1 VEILGIDIGGSGIKG
16 APINT
21 RTGELLAPRQRIV
34 TPQPAKPQ
42 PVAEVLAELARAFA
56 WQGPIGVGFP
66 AVVQHGKIRS
76 AANISKKWIGVDAAA
91 LFQEATGCPVWVVND
106 ADAAGMAEM
115 TFGAGRGHRGVVL
128 IITIGTGLGTAL
140 FTDGHLVP
148 NMELGHIEMEGVDA
162 ESVASDAAR
171 KREDLSWKKWGKRF
185 NRYLNTLDGLLSPD
199 LIILGGGVSKEYA
212 SFSKHLDLR
221 AEIVPAQ
228 LLNDAGGVG
237 AALAAEANLA
247 EMRASG
253 DEPPEKHPTDGE
265 VFRGEGGPDQD
276 DEQTSQKGEAAEG
289 EMEKDPER
297 PEVEPDTFEVI
308 DPHKEMTPG

>member
-21 RTGELLAPRQRIV
+21 QTGELLAPRQRIT

-42 PVAEVLAELARAFA
+42 PVAEILAQIAQAFK

-66 AVVQHGKIRS
+66 SVVQHGKIMS

-91 LFQEATGCPVWVVND
+91 LFRQMTGCPVWVVND

-115 TFGAGRGHRGVVL
+115 TFGAGRGRKGVVL

-148 NMELGHIEMEGVDA
+148 NMELGHIEMEGSDA

-185 NRYLNTLDGLLSPD
+185 NRYLSTLENLLSPD

-212 SFSKHLDLR
+212 AFSKHLDLR

-228 LLNDAGGVG
+228 LLNDAGVVG
-237 AALAAEANLA
+237 AALAAQANLA
-247 EMRASG
+247 ETQAG
-253 DEPPEKHPTDGE
+253 GNEPPEAYPTNND
-265 VFRGEGGPDQD
+265 VFCGKGNPEQD
-276 DEQTSQKGEAAEG
+276 DRTSQEGEPAEG
-289 EMEKDPER
+289 EMEKGPGR
-297 PEVEPDTFEVI
+297 PEVEPDPVEAI
-308 DPHKEMTPG
+308 DPHNEMTPG